1 MNYKQVQGIAKD
13 TIEYAKQH
21 IKAGMTLLELRKLC
35 EEKMLE
41 LNPDMIITPSWEYSN
56 QGDPEKFRQKILQN
70 PVYSSVNAIKNGKV
84 VMVKDNYLVSTSQYT
99 YKAAEELAMKAYPEV
114 FAEK

>member
-1 MNYKQVQGIAKD
+1 
-13 TIEYAKQH
+13 
-21 IKAGMTLLELRKLC
+21 
-35 EEKMLE
+35 MLQ
-41 LNPDMIITPSWEYSN
+41 LNPDMIITPSWDYSN
-56 QGDPEKFRQKILQN
+56 QGDPEKFRQKILNN
-70 PVYSSVNAIKNGKV
+70 PVYASVNAIKNGKV